1 MTAKTPNIR
10 YIVAKTHLPQFMR
23 FLKQQMSP
31 FYPFRGGGVAKRGKC
46 HLLLLFFYIGASLTR
61 NAATWK
67 GLDLSGMYVK
77 VAQLPTCGGAIIVC
91 CGEQQLYE
99 IFASA
104 TTAIVKYL
112 HQKLQPL

>member
-46 HLLLLFFYIGASLTR
+46 HLFLELFVQYTSLISGLISKKSFFPGAGVSLTR
-61 NAATWK
+61 
-67 GLDLSGMYVK
+67 
-77 VAQLPTCGGAIIVC
+77 
-91 CGEQQLYE
+91 
-99 IFASA
+99 
-104 TTAIVKYL
+104 
-112 HQKLQPL
+112 